1 MHLFELIR
9 RQKKAQQ
16 KKLLKNIDVYF
27 STIDYAMMSDF
38 KDKYWKKLF
47 DYIIIDEAA
56 QAINFSIISVLK
68 FGKRVILAGDHK

>member
-1 MHLFELIR
+1 
-9 RQKKAQQ
+9 
-16 KKLLKNIDVYF
+16 
-27 STIDYAMMSDF
+27 MMSDF